1 MEKKT
6 NNGFNSNF
14 GFLMAA
20 IGSAVGLGN
29 LWSFPYKMGNMGGFV
44 FLACYLAFLVLVG
57 YPLLLGEF
65 AIGRKS
71 QKAAIEGFAAVH
83 PSFKIF
89 GIIETVAP
97 YFLVAF
103 YCTFGGYVTKYLIAS
118 ITWMLG
124 ISDFGVAGAFFEG
137 FVGGG
142 LEPILYMALF
152 WGLTVLIVI
161 KGTEG
166 IEKFCKIAIPALVVC
181 MVIVIIRAVT
191 LPGAGEGLAFIFK
204 PSLEPFKGTG
214 WIGVLGAA
222 GNQCFFSLSLASG
235 CLIAYGA
242 GLSKSENLEKNAAIV
257 AIADT
262 CVAVM
267 AGVTIFPAVFAL
279 GLEPNAGPGLLFV
292 TLISVF
298 QGMGAIGPIFSVIFF
313 LLVFFAALSSSI
325 GMMEGGIHAMVDYQ
339 EKKGK
344 ANRMNCVI
352 LTAAIALAGNLIVAG
367 DGLGMTGWWNPLT
380 AVLGPEAGKCWLD
393 FFDLFAEGILMPL
406 GSLGMAILLGWVRKN
421 YLDDE
426 VLQGSEYKTKAFVDV
441 CLKYI
446 DPVIC
451 FILLIVSLDG
461 FFNFTELF

>member
-166 IEKFCKIAIPALVVC
+166 IEKFCKIAIPALVLC